1 MTAILKW
8 LKDEPVRVYVYS
20 ALVPI
25 LALLVVAGV
34 LSGGLVVPILTA
46 VGAVLGVGGV
56 VGTEKARSVVSPVV
70 GAPTEVEGP

>member
-1 MTAILKW
+1 MLF
-8 LKDEPVRVYVYS
+8 RS
-20 ALVPI
+20 
-25 LALLVVAGV
+25 GV

-70 GAPTEVEGP
+70 GAPTEVESP